1 MFKLL
6 NYNINRVLET
16 DPAAKSKLEVFLLYP
31 HINALIHYRIA
42 HFFYNHK
49 MFLIARLVSQLGRFW
64 TNIEI
69 HPGAT
74 IGKGLIIDHG
84 SGCVIGETAIIGD
97 DCLLYHGVTLGGTGK
112 ENGKR
117 HPTLMNNVMVG
128 CNASV
133 LGNIVIGNN
142 VKIGANSVVTKDI
155 EDNMTAYGCVANL
168 KKQLI

>member
-6 NYNINRVLET
+6 NYNINRVLEI

-42 HFFYNHK
+42 HYFYTHK
-49 MFLIARLVSQLGRFW
+49 MFFIARLISQLGRFW

-97 DCLLYHGVTLGGTGK
+97 DCLLYHGVTLGGNGK
-112 ENGKR
+112 EIGKR
-117 HPTLMNNVMVG
+117 HPTLLNNVMVG
-128 CNASV
+128 CNASI
-133 LGNIVIGNN
+133 LGNIIIGNN

-168 KKQLI
+168 KKQLV